1 LAAVRKLSNTPRYR
15 DYSARMVIEAVRPP
29 SFGPVGREP
38 SGQSKSRW
46 GIRKRSVL
54 SAVVVVTFS
63 LLIGGAFL
71 LLVLQS
77 SLISAARSNLA
88 VRASDVAKLLVEEGV
103 EETHSTLAEDRRSS
117 EQVQILDAEDRVVA
131 WSSRRLRNEP
141 ISELRPAP
149 GRTAREEL
157 PPVPVLGDDEVLV
170 TARGVKVRDQAYVV
184 LVAAPLEVQT
194 DTLRTVGLL
203 LLGAAPL
210 LVALVAAAVWVLVGQ
225 SLQTVERIRRQVAEI
240 DGRRLHERVEVPPTG
255 DEIAALAATMNQML
269 DRLQHSDN
277 SHRAFFSDAS
287 HELRSPLSTLVTTA
301 EVASLDATGKT
312 WLDMQQ
318 TVLSESNRMQL
329 LVEDL
334 LTLAKVDAD
343 QLQLDVEDVDLE
355 EVLDAEIRRLR
366 TVSVHQITADL
377 RPMRVRGDERRLTQ
391 VFRNLLDNAARHA
404 KSTIMIRM
412 EQRSGEVVVSVDND
426 GEIISPQDRNR
437 VFERFARV
445 DVSRSTDGGGTGLGL
460 AISREIMSAHA
471 GTVVATESDGWCRFQ
486 VALPN
491 HAALST

>member
-1 LAAVRKLSNTPRYR
+1 
-15 DYSARMVIEAVRPP
+15 
-29 SFGPVGREP
+29 
-38 SGQSKSRW
+38 
-46 GIRKRSVL
+46 
-54 SAVVVVTFS
+54 
-63 LLIGGAFL
+63 
-71 LLVLQS
+71 
-77 SLISAARSNLA
+77 
-88 VRASDVAKLLVEEGV
+88 
-103 EETHSTLAEDRRSS
+103 
-117 EQVQILDAEDRVVA
+117 
-131 WSSRRLRNEP
+131 
-141 ISELRPAP
+141 
-149 GRTAREEL
+149 
-157 PPVPVLGDDEVLV
+157 
-170 TARGVKVRDQAYVV
+170 
-184 LVAAPLEVQT
+184 
-194 DTLRTVGLL
+194 
-203 LLGAAPL
+203 
-210 LVALVAAAVWVLVGQ
+210 VLVGQ

-445 DVSRSTDGGGTGLGL
+445 DVSRSTDGGGSGLGL

>member
-1 LAAVRKLSNTPRYR
+1 MVIQAVR
-15 DYSARMVIEAVRPP
+15 RPP
-29 SFGPVGREP
+29 FGGVDQEA
-38 SGQSKSRW
+38 SDHSQSRW

-77 SLISAARSNLA
+77 SLIATARTNLA
-88 VRASDVAKLLVEEGV
+88 VRASDVAKLLAEEGV
-103 EETHSTLAEDRRSS
+103 QETQSTLAEDRRTG
-117 EQVQILDAEDRVVA
+117 EQVQILDAGGRVVA
-131 WSSRRLRNEP
+131 WSSRRLRSEP
-141 ISELRPAP
+141 ISGLRPAP
-149 GRTAREEL
+149 GRTAREKLL
-157 PPVPVLGDDEVLV
+157 PMSALGDDEVV
-170 TARGVKVRDQAYVV
+170 VSARGVEVHDQEYVV

-203 LLGAAPL
+203 LLAAAPL
-210 LVALVAAAVWVLVGQ
+210 FVALVATAVWLLVGQ
-225 SLQTVERIRRQVAEI
+225 SLRTVERIRRQVAEI

-269 DRLQHSDN
+269 DRIEHSDHL
-277 SHRAFFSDAS
+277 HRAFFSDAS

-318 TVLSESNRMQL
+318 IVLRESSRMRS

-343 QLQLDVEDVDLE
+343 QLLLKVEDVDLE

-366 TVSVHQITADL
+366 KVSDHQIIADL
-377 RPMRVRGDERRLTQ
+377 RPARVRGDERRLTQ

-404 KSTIMIRM
+404 ESMIVIRM
-412 EQRSGEVVVSVDND
+412 EQPPDEVVVSVDND
-426 GEIISPQDRNR
+426 GEIISSQNRNR
-437 VFERFARV
+437 VFERFARL
-445 DVSRSTDGGGTGLGL
+445 DASRSTDGGGSGLGL
-460 AISREIMSAHA
+460 AISREIVSAHA
-471 GTVVATESDGWCRFQ
+471 GTVVATECDGLCRFR
-486 VALPN
+486 VVLPT
-491 HAALST
+491 AT

>member
-1 LAAVRKLSNTPRYR
+1 
-15 DYSARMVIEAVRPP
+15 
-29 SFGPVGREP
+29 
-38 SGQSKSRW
+38 
-46 GIRKRSVL
+46 
-54 SAVVVVTFS
+54 
-63 LLIGGAFL
+63 
-71 LLVLQS
+71 
-77 SLISAARSNLA
+77 
-88 VRASDVAKLLVEEGV
+88 
-103 EETHSTLAEDRRSS
+103 
-117 EQVQILDAEDRVVA
+117 
-131 WSSRRLRNEP
+131 
-141 ISELRPAP
+141 
-149 GRTAREEL
+149 
-157 PPVPVLGDDEVLV
+157 VLGDDEVLV

-445 DVSRSTDGGGTGLGL
+445 DVSRSTDGGGSGLGL